1 MKMSRRLLPA
11 ADGSLMAESEK
22 LAAIE
27 TLGRLSNESRA
38 VYEVWLQA
46 QSGGKLPRY
55 DDLHLKPILALMPS
69 VLVVDVLSDPRDYR
83 YRQVGWREVE
93 ARTTDPTGLTVRQVY
108 EGEGLDFVL
117 ENYDLAVD
125 SRESFVDFSIDITA
139 SQRFIETETLF
150 LPLSLDGA
158 AVTQVMVYSHYLD
171 RPQSSPAAAE
181 PQL

>member
-1 MKMSRRLLPA
+1 MSRRLLPA
-11 ADGSLMAESEK
+11 ADGSLMAESDK
-22 LAAIE
+22 LAALE

-55 DDLHLKPILALMPS
+55 DDLHLKPVLALMPN
-69 VLVVDVLSDPRDYR
+69 VLVVDVLDDPRDYR

-117 ENYDLAVD
+117 ENYNLAVD
-125 SRESFVDFSIDITA
+125 NREAFVDFSIDITA
-139 SQRFIETETLF
+139 SQRYVETETLF
-150 LPLSLDGA
+150 LPLSQGGGT
-158 AVTQVMVYSHYLD
+158 VTQVLVYSHFLD
-171 RPQSSPAAAE
+171 RPKISPVRAE
-181 PQL
+181 PDI

>member
-38 VYEVWLQA
+38 VYEVWVQA
-46 QSGGKLPRY
+46 QGAGRLPRY
-55 DDLHLKPILALMPS
+55 DDLHLRPVLALMPS
-69 VLVVDVLSDPRDYR
+69 ILVVDVLTDPRDYR

-93 ARTTDPTGLTVRQVY
+93 ARTVDPTGMTVRQVY

-125 SRESFVDFSIDITA
+125 NREAFVDFSIDITA
-139 SQRFIETETLF
+139 SQRYVETETLF
-150 LPLSLDGA
+150 LPLSQDG
-158 AVTQVMVYSHYLD
+158 VSVSQVLVYSHYLD
-171 RPQSSPAAAE
+171 RPNSSPADAE
-181 PQL
+181 PNI